1 MAGEKYAAI
10 WFGAKDENQTAAAK
24 PEKILYGTNNKRDV
38 LKFDKATDETGVWEP
53 FLLPD
58 FFDATKGITATVVCH
73 SVPTTGN
80 FILGFSLVGAADS
93 EDEDPAVSFVA
104 FGTEAIDG
112 TSHDLAMVSKTV
124 AYDAH
129 GLAAGDFV
137 FPTLTRDANNESDTL
152 DDDLWVEGWGIKFEV
167 TS

>member
-1 MAGEKYAAI
+1 MAGEKYAFV
-10 WFGAKDENQTAAAK
+10 WFGAKDENQTAAKK

-53 FLLPD
+53 FMIPS
-58 FFDATKGITATVVCH
+58 FFDSTKGITATAVCH
-73 SVPTTGN
+73 SDATTGN

-104 FGTEAIDG
+104 FDTEVIDG
-112 TSHDLAMVSKTV
+112 TSHDLTIVSKTV
-124 AYDAH
+124 AYDTH
-129 GLAAGDFV
+129 GLTAGDFV
-137 FPTLTRDANNESDTL
+137 FPALKRDADNASDTL
-152 DDDLWVEGWGIKFEV
+152 DSDLWVEGWGIKFEV

>member
-1 MAGEKYAAI
+1 MAGEKYAFV
-10 WFGAKDENQTAAAK
+10 WFGAKDENQTAASK
-24 PEKILYGTNNKRDV
+24 PEKILYGTNNKRDN

-53 FLLPD
+53 FMLPS

-73 SVPTTGN
+73 SVSTTGN
-80 FILGFSLVGAADS
+80 FILGFSLVGAGDS

-104 FGTEAIDG
+104 FDTEAIDG
-112 TSHDLAMVSKTV
+112 TSHDLTIVSKTV

-129 GLAAGDFV
+129 GLTAGDFV
-137 FPTLTRDANNESDTL
+137 FPALKRDADNASDTL
-152 DDDLWVEGWGIKFEV
+152 DSDLWVEGWGIKFEV